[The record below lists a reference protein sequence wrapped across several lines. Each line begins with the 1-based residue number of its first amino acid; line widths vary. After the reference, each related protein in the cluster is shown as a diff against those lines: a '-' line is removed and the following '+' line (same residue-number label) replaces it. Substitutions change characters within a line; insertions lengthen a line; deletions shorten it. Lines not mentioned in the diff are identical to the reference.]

1 MAYKRSPGP
10 RPFLLVCM
18 KRSLL
23 IVENGNS
30 KETPLMHS
38 TQSTGKSM
46 FLKDFGEELVGG
58 LEFKDWINEQVEGV
72 DCCGEWCEGFEELAS
87 SFECM

>member
-1 MAYKRSPGP
+1 
-10 RPFLLVCM
+10 M
-18 KRSLL
+18 KRSLS

-30 KETPLMHS
+30 EETPLMHS
-38 TQSTGKSM
+38 TQSAGKSM

-58 LEFKDWINEQVEGV
+58 LELDWINERVEGV

-87 SFECM
+87 GFERM